1 MAPGFH
7 FQLAENCGV
16 TAMTFL
22 QKTIVLM
29 GASTGIRRSFALAL
43 ADQGANLV
51 LASRH
56 QTALE
61 DAVHACTETGGTAIA
76 SPTDVTQ
83 PEACEQLGETAL
95 AEFGQIDIP
104 SEQCGN
110 FDADRF

>member
-1 MAPGFH
+1 
-7 FQLAENCGV
+7 
-16 TAMTFL
+16 MTFCR
-22 QKTIVLM
+22 KRSFLM
-29 GASTGIRRSFALAL
+29 GASTGIRRSLALAL

-61 DAVHACTETGGTAIA
+61 DVVHACTKTGRTAIA

-83 PEACEQLGETAL
+83 PEACEQLGETAI